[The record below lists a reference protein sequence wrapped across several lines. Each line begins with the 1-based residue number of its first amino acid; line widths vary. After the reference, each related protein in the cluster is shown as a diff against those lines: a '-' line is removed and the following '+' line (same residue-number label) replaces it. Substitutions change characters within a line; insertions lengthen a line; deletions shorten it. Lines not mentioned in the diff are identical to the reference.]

1 MTSSTFVKVEEEEE
15 EGVVEE
21 EGAAGPE
28 AGADAEED
36 GTAAGDKTTSADADT
51 TILFTRPPGTS
62 NLGTNKFHFLTG
74 LWIRIKLF
82 VDPDLAFFIADPDP
96 AAFSMRIRI
105 QIYQINNNLKSFP
118 VVEIEKNKDCFKVF
132 KKPWS

>member
-1 MTSSTFVKVEEEEE
+1 MTSSTSVKVEEEEE

-62 NLGTNKFHFLTG
+62 NLGTNKFP
-74 LWIRIKLF
+74 LF
-82 VDPDLAFFIADPDP
+82 TRAVDPHLIFCGSG
-96 AAFSMRIRI
+96 FSLFSLRIRI
-105 QIYQINNNLKSFP
+105 QLLFQ
-118 VVEIEKNKDCFKVF
+118 CG
-132 KKPWS
+132 